1 MQGFTIGLHKQLEY
15 VKSIL
20 LQRNDKSFELSL
32 NNSLFP
38 GEPTAIDV
46 YIHGVSS
53 LFWASKKL
61 QFPNEDEQKF
71 SLSIEPESSI
81 SLMDQMVNLYKKA
94 NDAFTVY
101 LESINEDDLEKKIP
115 SPIGGDDMVLHDW
128 LGINIH
134 HTIGHVAQALRLQA
148 LYLRNKNEMKT

>member
-20 LQRNDKSFELSL
+20 SQRNNKSFELSL
-32 NNSLFP
+32 KNSLFT

-53 LFWASKKL
+53 LFWASKNL
-61 QFPNEDEQKF
+61 QFPNKDEHQF
-71 SLSIEPESSI
+71 SLSIDSESNI
-81 SLMDQMVNLYKKA
+81 SLMDQMVNLYQKA
-94 NDAFTVY
+94 IDAFTVY
-101 LESINEDDLEKKIP
+101 LGSVNEDDLEKKIP
-115 SPIGGDDMVLHDW
+115 SPFGGDDMVLNDW

-134 HTIGHVAQALRLQA
+134 HTIGHVAQAIRLQA
-148 LYLRNKNEMKT
+148 LYLRNKNEMET